1 MRRSTRLLPFLFLCV
16 AAVLPLSAQDASPAP
31 PPPIDS
37 IVVEGAQRVP
47 ASQVV
52 ATAGLVVQQRA
63 SFRDIRQAITAL
75 FRTGQYDDV
84 QVDQRTWPGKTT
96 LVIRVVERPL
106 LGPWDVQG
114 NSKIALRDI
123 SDRIKLIENR
133 PIDRAAVAHARFAID
148 SLYRERGYYAATVTV
163 RQDVQP
169 DGRIAVMYTI
179 VEGGR
184 IVVARVDVEGA
195 KAFEPADIVGHMGTR
210 PEGFWWWQSGEYDED
225 RLEQDMREKLPAWY
239 ASKGHIDFQVVG
251 DSLIADTANGKGV
264 VQLTVDEGPQY
275 RVGSFDMTGN
285 RRYSSEE
292 LMAFF
297 PFGAVSP
304 GGQVMS
310 KASFD
315 RTRWDKATEA
325 LRDLYA
331 NTGYIYSQVVP
342 EEIRRVTPGGEHYV
356 DLRWTIREGQVATIN
371 KINIVGNDVTHEPV
385 IREAIALLPGQVF
398 NRELL
403 LRSWQN
409 IGNLG
414 FFQQPMPPPDVQ
426 PSENK
431 VDVDITFRVEER
443 RTGNVNFGASLGQGT
458 GVGGFLGLEEPNL
471 FGRGK
476 RGRLQWQ
483 FGRNIRDF
491 NLSYTDPNIRE
502 SRISGT
508 VTVFDTRARYVVGD
522 LGRRQARGFNLQA
535 GFPFLSRM
543 YTRLF
548 VNYGFQSIEYSGGSA
563 DLRLRFQCEQC
574 TRSTLGTTIL
584 KDTRIGL
591 PFPTAGSLVRI
602 EGELNGGI
610 LGGTGNF
617 QKVELQGAWYAP
629 LATVG
634 GDGRMGSGVQLMM
647 GFNARS
653 GWIFGNAGPFFTE
666 LYSMGGVQFGIPL
679 RGYPEFSIT
688 PNGYS
693 ALAQTNT
700 ATAQSFGYSFAAFN
714 VSVGARVSQFLMTSL
729 FIDAGNNYRSASQ
742 YDPTRLFRGA
752 GAGVAVVSPLGPI
765 GVDFA
770 YGFDRTDP
778 LGRPNPGWQLH
789 FRVGNFF

>member
-1 MRRSTRLLPFLFLCV
+1 MRRATLFLLFVLC
-16 AAVLPLSAQDASPAP
+16 AAALPLSAQEAPPAP
-31 PPPIDS
+31 SPPIDS

-52 ATAGLVVQQRA
+52 ATSGLVLQQRA
-63 SFRDIRQAITAL
+63 GPRDVQNAMAAL

-84 QVDQRTWPGKTT
+84 QVDRRMQADKLTI
-96 LVIRVVERPL
+96 VIRVVERPL
-106 LGPWDVQG
+106 QGKWDVSG
-114 NSKIALRDI
+114 NSKVPLRDI
-123 SDRIKLIENR
+123 SERIRLIENR
-133 PIDRAAVAHARFAID
+133 PIDRAAVQHARYAID
-148 SLYRERGYYAATVTV
+148 SLYREKGYFGATVTV
-163 RQDVQP
+163 RQEPQA
-169 DGRIAVMYTI
+169 DGKVFVAYDI
-179 VEGGR
+179 VEGSR
-184 IVVARVDVEGA
+184 VVVSKVDVQGA
-195 KAFEPADIVGHMGTR
+195 QAYKPEAIVGHMATQ

-225 RLEQDMREKLPAWY
+225 KLEADMREKLPSWY
-239 ASKGHIDFQVVG
+239 ASRGHIDFQVTK
-251 DSLIADTANGKGV
+251 DSLIADSTRGKGV

-275 RVGSFDMTGN
+275 LVGNFDMTGN

-297 PFGAVSP
+297 PFGVVTP
-304 GGQVMS
+304 GGQVTS
-310 KASFD
+310 KAPFD
-315 RTRWDKATEA
+315 RTRWDKATEQV
-325 LRDLYA
+325 RNLYA
-331 NTGYIYSQVVP
+331 NNGYIYSQVVP
-342 EEIRRVTPGGEHYV
+342 EEVRRTTPDGQHFL

-385 IREAIALLPGQVF
+385 IREAIAMLPGQVF
-398 NRELL
+398 NRDLL

-414 FFQQPMPPPDVQ
+414 FFQQPLPAPDVQ
-426 PSENK
+426 PAENR

-491 NLSYTDPNIRE
+491 NLSYTDPNILE

-508 VTVFDTRARYVVGD
+508 VSVFDSRAKYVIGD

-548 VNYGFQSIEYSGGSA
+548 VNYGLQKITYSGGSQ
-563 DLRLRFQCEQC
+563 DLRARFNCEEC
-574 TRSTLGTTIL
+574 TRSTLGSTIL

-591 PFPTAGSLVRI
+591 PFPTAGTLVRL

-610 LGGTGNF
+610 LGGTGHF
-617 QKVELQGAWYAP
+617 QKIEAEGRWYAP
-629 LATVG
+629 IATLG
-634 GDGRMGSGVQLMM
+634 GDGRMGSGVQMM
-647 GFNARS
+647 VGLSARS
-653 GWIFGNAGPFFTE
+653 GVIFGDAGPFYTE

-688 PNGYS
+688 PDGYDARS
-693 ALAQTNT
+693 QANT
-700 ATAQSFGYSFAAFN
+700 ASSNAFGKSFAAFN
-714 VSVGARVSQFLMTSL
+714 VTMGARVSQFLSLSL
-729 FIDAGNNYRSASQ
+729 FVDAGNNYRSAAQ

-770 YGFDRTDP
+770 YGFDRTD
-778 LGRPNPGWQLH
+778 LAGRPNPGWQLH

>member
-1 MRRSTRLLPFLFLCV
+1 MRRTNLLLLLVLCA
-16 AAVLPLSAQDASPAP
+16 AAVVPLSAQEVPAAP
-31 PPPIDS
+31 PPAIDS
-37 IVVEGAQRVP
+37 IVVEGAQRVS
-47 ASQVV
+47 ASQVI
-52 ATAGLVVQQRA
+52 ASSGLVLQQRP
-63 SFRDIRQAITAL
+63 SYRDIQNAMSAI

-84 QVDQRTWPGKTT
+84 QMDQRRHGETAT

-106 LGPWDVQG
+106 QGKWDVRG
-114 NSKIALRDI
+114 NRRVPLRDI
-123 SDRIKLIENR
+123 SDRIRLIENR
-133 PIDRAAVAHARFAID
+133 PLDRAAVEHARFAID
-148 SLYRERGYYAATVTV
+148 SMYREKGYFAATVEA
-163 RQDVQP
+163 RQETGP
-169 DGRIAVMYTI
+169 DGKVHVTYDIT
-179 VEGGR
+179 EGGR
-184 IVVARVDVEGA
+184 VTVSRVDVAGA
-195 KAFEPADIVGHMGTR
+195 SAFKPSEIVGHMATQ
-210 PEGFWWWQSGEYDED
+210 PEGFWWWQKGEYDED
-225 RLEQDMREKLPAWY
+225 RLEADMRETLPAWY
-239 ASKGHIDFQVVG
+239 ASRGHIDFQVTR
-251 DSLIADTANGKGV
+251 DSLVADSTHGKGV
-264 VQLTVDEGPQY
+264 VELTVEEGPRY
-275 RVGSFDMTGN
+275 RVGTFDMTGN

-297 PFGAVSP
+297 PFGAVTP
-304 GGQVMS
+304 GGQVVGS
-310 KASFD
+310 VPFD
-315 RTRWDKATEA
+315 RSRWEKATDQ

-331 NTGYIYSQVVP
+331 NTGYIYSQVAP
-342 EEIRRVTPGGEHYV
+342 EEIRRTTPEGEHFV
-356 DLRWTIREGQVATIN
+356 DLRWTIREGQVATVN
-371 KINIVGNDVTHEPV
+371 RINIVGNDVTHEPV
-385 IREAIALLPGQVF
+385 IREAIVLLPGQVF
-398 NRELL
+398 NRDLL
-403 LRSWQN
+403 IRSWQN

-414 FFQQPMPPPDVQ
+414 FFQQPLPSPDVQ

-491 NLSYTDPNIRE
+491 NLSYTDPNILE

-508 VTVFDTRARYVVGD
+508 VAVFDSRARYVIGD

-548 VNYGFQSIEYSGGSA
+548 VNYGLQKIRYSGGSE
-563 DLRLRFQCEQC
+563 DLRARFACEEC
-574 TRSTLGTTIL
+574 TRSTLGSTIL

-591 PFPTAGSLVRI
+591 PFPTGGTMVRL
-602 EGELNGGI
+602 EGELNGGF

-617 QKVELQGAWYAP
+617 QKVEAEGRWYAP
-629 LATVG
+629 LATLG
-634 GDGRMGSGVQLMM
+634 GDGRMGSGVQVGL
-647 GFNARS
+647 GLTARS
-653 GWIFGNAGPFFTE
+653 GVIFGDAGPFYTE

-679 RGYPEFSIT
+679 RGYPEFSVT
-688 PNGYS
+688 PNGYD
-693 ALAQTNT
+693 ARAQANT
-700 ATAQSFGYSFAAFN
+700 ASSTAFGQAMSYFN
-714 VSVGARVSQFLMTSL
+714 VTLGARVSQFLNLSL
-729 FIDAGNNYRSASQ
+729 FVDAGNNYRTAAQ

-770 YGFDRTDP
+770 YGFDRTDL
-778 LGRPNPGWQLH
+778 LGRPKPGWQLH